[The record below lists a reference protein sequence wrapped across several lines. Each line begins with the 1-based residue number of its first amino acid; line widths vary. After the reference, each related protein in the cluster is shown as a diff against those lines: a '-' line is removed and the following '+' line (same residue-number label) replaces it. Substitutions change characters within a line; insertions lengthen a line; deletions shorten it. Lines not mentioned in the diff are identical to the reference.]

1 VDDDSLH
8 PALSMLAAAI
18 PQSGDPSPIVAKVVN
33 SLVLDRPGLDALLLP
48 RGDVLV
54 EGARATPTRRPD
66 GGVEA
71 HFEVEHGPLKSYD
84 RSVEAAPRG
93 DGDFDVIETTR
104 FQMAIPLWG
113 VLFVPLYRRE
123 IRRTTDRQ
131 QPRQPFWAPPDP
143 VDARAAHI
151 LGLLCT
157 VALVAG
163 YLGTVVTQT
172 ITYSTDSFGASDAAQ
187 GNTLA
192 AVRVGVLLAL
202 ALVAL
207 ADRQGRRKL
216 VIASGI
222 GSCLTCAL
230 GAVAPNMVVLA
241 GTQVISRGLSMTVV
255 MLITVMAAEEM
266 PAGSRAYAVSV
277 MTMTGALGAGMCLWA
292 LPLTG
297 VGPDGWRLL
306 YVIPLLG
313 IPVML
318 TVARHLPE
326 SRRFTVPHREAGMLR
341 GHGRRLALLGI
352 AFFLISSFGAPATQL
367 MNDFLKD
374 ERGFSA
380 SHIALFTMLTTT
392 PGGIG
397 LVIGGRMADVRGKRL
412 IVSIGVAGGAL
423 FTLASFMSVGWP
435 MWVWNLVGTLLAA
448 GATPALGMYGPELFP
463 TGSRGKANGIIQTVS
478 VAGSA
483 VGLVIAG
490 RMLDHGGLASAMR
503 PLLIGPLIVGVM
515 VLFWFPETARRE
527 LEDLNPEDQPFRD
540 EAGVIAGS

>member
-1 VDDDSLH
+1 M
-8 PALSMLAAAI
+8 AT
-18 PQSGDPSPIVAKVVN
+18 VVN
-33 SLVLDRPGLDALLLP
+33 SLVLDRSELDALLRP

-54 EGARATPTRRPD
+54 ERAGPRSTSGPD
-66 GGVEA
+66 GRIDA
-71 HFEVEHGPLKSYD
+71 HFEVEHGPLRSYD
-84 RSVEAAPRG
+84 RSVEATPRA
-93 DGDFDVIETTR
+93 DGAFDVTERTR

-123 IRRTTDRQ
+123 IRRTTARD

-143 VDARAAHI
+143 VDARAARV

-172 ITYSTDSFGASDAAQ
+172 ITYATDSFGTSDAAQ

-192 AVRVGVLLAL
+192 AVRVGVLLSL
-202 ALVAL
+202 VLVAL
-207 ADRQGRRKL
+207 ADRQGRRRL

-230 GAVAPNMVVLA
+230 GAAAPNMIVLA

-266 PAGSRAYAVSV
+266 PAGSRAYAISV

-292 LPLTG
+292 LPLTDIG
-297 VGPDGWRLL
+297 SDGWRLL

-313 IPVML
+313 IPVMSR
-318 TVARHLPE
+318 VARHLPE
-326 SRRFTVPHREAGMLR
+326 SQRFTVPHREVGLLR
-341 GHGRRLALLGI
+341 DHRRRLVLLGT
-352 AFFLISSFGAPATQL
+352 AFFLISSFAAPASQL

-374 ERGFSA
+374 ERGFSP

-423 FTLASFMSVGWP
+423 LTLFSFMSFGWP
-435 MWVWNLVGTLLAA
+435 MWIWNLVGTILAA

-483 VGLVIAG
+483 LGLVIAG

-540 EAGVIAGS
+540 EAEVIAGS